1 MYVVKG
7 DGRQETLHFDKIIA
21 RFKKLKGLTSEDTSV
36 EQLEREVAELRHALV
51 DKQEQK
57 NVMLQVLM
65 RVEQEQRVTE
75 DAHKFAEQD
84 AAAQRYAAQ
93 VLQTLYNPCKLEISC
108 KSQASGF
115 LSTIKR
121 LLRSEQGYL

>member
-1 MYVVKG
+1 MSLCLA
-7 DGRQETLHFDKIIA
+7 LHFHSI
-21 RFKKLKGLTSEDTSV
+21 V

-93 VLQTLYNPCKLEISC
+93 VLQV
-108 KSQASGF
+108 
-115 LSTIKR
+115 
-121 LLRSEQGYL
+121 LLFDLNLFF

>member
-1 MYVVKG
+1 MRTASV
-7 DGRQETLHFDKIIA
+7 DQSRLP
-21 RFKKLKGLTSEDTSV
+21 LV

-121 LLRSEQGYL
+121 LLGSEQGYL